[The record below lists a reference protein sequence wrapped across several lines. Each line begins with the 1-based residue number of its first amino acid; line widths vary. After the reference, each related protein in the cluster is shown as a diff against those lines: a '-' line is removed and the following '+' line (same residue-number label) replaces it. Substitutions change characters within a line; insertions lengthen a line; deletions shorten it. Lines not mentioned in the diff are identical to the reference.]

1 MDIAM
6 DDAEVD
12 ASPSP
17 AHQAP
22 CMIPGGE
29 NPMLHSWQ
37 GFQEDYQRLLATG
50 QKAER
55 ACTYLMCKAR
65 IASAKTLVEDK
76 STLRFTVSIDD
87 FEEIPQEATEGC
99 GFTPREYIHRFL
111 GTHAVGQRS
120 FALQVR
126 VYLPKL
132 GMQPQWN
139 DHMADIGDVTSV

>member
-50 QKAER
+50 QKALFF
-55 ACTYLMCKAR
+55 YLIR
-65 IASAKTLVEDK
+65 LS
-76 STLRFTVSIDD
+76 R
-87 FEEIPQEATEGC
+87 
-99 GFTPREYIHRFL
+99 RH
-111 GTHAVGQRS
+111 
-120 FALQVR
+120 
-126 VYLPKL
+126 VYMHLY
-132 GMQPQWN
+132 
-139 DHMADIGDVTSV
+139 